1 MPLSPVDVL
10 LSESD
15 SNILVSRFRLE
26 QRARIARDLS
36 VENEV
41 LGQYV
46 EDGNLEFW
54 FKDLLSYV
62 EMAIAS
68 SVNGTNED
76 RH

>member
-46 EDGNLEFW
+46 EAGNLEFW
-54 FKDLLSYV
+54 FKDLLSSV
-62 EMAIAS
+62 KMAIAS
-68 SVNGTNED
+68 SVNGTNEGG
-76 RH
+76 H

>member
-15 SNILVSRFRLE
+15 SNLLASRFRSE

-36 VENEV
+36 AENEI

-46 EDGNLEFW
+46 EVGNLEFW
-54 FKDLLSYV
+54 FKDLLSSV

-68 SVNGTNED
+68 SVNGANED
-76 RH
+76 GH